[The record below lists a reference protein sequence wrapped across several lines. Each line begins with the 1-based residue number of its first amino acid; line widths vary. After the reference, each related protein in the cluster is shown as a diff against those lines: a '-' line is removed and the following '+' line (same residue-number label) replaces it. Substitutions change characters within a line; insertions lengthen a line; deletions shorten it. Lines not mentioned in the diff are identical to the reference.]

1 MRPHRPF
8 PAQADRRVAGSALAR
23 SGGLWCVLICWL
35 AACGPNFPPFWLI
48 EADPLGTDGTVDE
61 QGKLRVLAIVAEPPE
76 VRPGEAVQLTSLV
89 VTHPQ
94 HGQVQ
99 DVGGTPRRTPWPRG
113 VTALWLVCVPA
124 EGQAAFEPCGL
135 EQGMPGTPPVL
146 LAAGAPLVFGPTA
159 VLAAAPAGGAGFDL
173 LVTLVVADHTQ
184 AGGAQ
189 ACYDRAR
196 ENHGV
201 SPSQNHCLVA
211 TKRIRVS
218 QAAVPNRNPAL
229 AAVWLGSQAS
239 GGVRL
244 DQAAATFR
252 WNAATEGRTKR
263 RRCLGSR
270 SDRAMQSRW
279 GWMPAGPR
287 GQSNCLRRFWS
298 RRARWKEAGG
308 ASWIWTVQKRLRPAL
323 PCRRPK
329 QAGRRRK
336 RRATALHR
344 ITRSSFLRRCE
355 MTGAGRRSQSVPP
368 SDAEQRPVAAGSGRV
383 EIGGAL
389 TARTMACRL
398 VARPASMRRRWLGGV
413 TTRVPAQANC

>member
-1 MRPHRPF
+1 MPL
-8 PAQADRRVAGSALAR
+8 PAQADRPVANSALIR
-23 SGGLWCVLICWL
+23 PGGLWCMLICWL
-35 AACGPNFPPFWLI
+35 AACGPSFPPFWLI

-99 DVGGTPRRTPWPRG
+99 DVGGAPRRTPWPRG

-146 LAAGAPLVFGPTA
+146 LAAGPPSVFGPTA
-159 VLAAAPAGGAGFDL
+159 VIAAAPAGGAAFDL

-252 WNAATEGRTKR
+252 WKRVPGGEDEEPAMPWIVERSSDAVQVGMDASGAARTEQLFATFLVTAGTLEGGR
-263 RRCLGSR
+263 GSFL
-270 SDRAMQSRW
+270 DLDCAET
-279 GWMPAGPR
+279 PAT
-287 GQSNCLRRFWS
+287 C
-298 RRARWKEAGG
+298 
-308 ASWIWTVQKRLRPAL
+308 PAL
-323 PCRRPK
+323 PQT
-329 QAGRRRK
+329 QASW
-336 RRATALHR
+336 TPP
-344 ITRSSFLRRCE
+344 E
-355 MTGAGRRSQSVPP
+355 EP
-368 SDAEQRPVAAGSGRV
+368 SDHTAPNHEVFFFTTLRDDR
-383 EIGGAL
+383 GGA
-389 TARTMACRL
+389 AFSVGSAVGR
-398 VARPASMRRRWLGGV
+398 
-413 TTRVPAQANC
+413 